1 MTICYFKTINIM
13 KQFHCALFV
22 LACSAVTTYGTEG
35 TVGLVARPDSG
46 IPPTP
51 SATSVATPTKFVATQ
66 VAQSTPQSSE
76 AKTAEQS
83 AVEPPKKAESQAE
96 EAKKEK
102 PARKRLGHLGSLS
115 SQKIPGQPWR
125 IHDALRPRPAMVTPG
140 KSDSLPPSDAIV
152 LFDGTDLS
160 NWCHR
165 GGADELFE
173 PEWKIV
179 DGCLEVEPRSGSLYT
194 IESYASCQLHIEWM
208 IPEGTT
214 GVGQG
219 RGNSGIK
226 LMERFEV
233 QVLESFGSKTYAD
246 GQAGAIYG
254 QYPPLVNA
262 VRQPGQ
268 WQSYDIFFQAPK
280 FEDER
285 LVRPA
290 AMTVVHNGVLV
301 QMHRVLPGPTGAREP
316 KYSPLQPA
324 APIMLQDHGNKI
336 RFRNIWLRSLPD

>member
-1 MTICYFKTINIM
+1 M
-13 KQFHCALFV
+13 KHLVLTLTV
-22 LACSAVTTYGTEG
+22 LASTAST
-35 TVGLVARPDSG
+35 LVAQEKTTAVAQPQAGSPPAPSVQLLAVKTDSSG
-46 IPPTP
+46 QEATSA
-51 SATSVATPTKFVATQ
+51 SATAK
-66 VAQSTPQSSE
+66 PQE
-76 AKTAEQS
+76 K
-83 AVEPPKKAESQAE
+83 AVEP
-96 EAKKEK
+96 AKPEK
-102 PARKRLGHLGSLS
+102 PARKRIGHMGSLS

-125 IHDALRPRPAMVTPG
+125 IHDALRPRPALVTPG

-165 GGADELFE
+165 GGENELFE
-173 PEWKIV
+173 AEWNIV

-194 IESYASCQLHIEWM
+194 MESFASCQLHIEWM
-208 IPEGTT
+208 IPEGTA

-233 QVLESFGSKTYAD
+233 QVLESFGTKTYAD

-262 VRQPGQ
+262 VRKPGQ
-268 WQSYDIFFQAPK
+268 WQTYDIFFKAPE
-280 FEDER
+280 FESEK

-290 AMTVVHNGVLV
+290 SMTVVHNGVLV
-301 QMHRVLPGPTGAREP
+301 QLHRELPGPTGARLPE
-316 KYSPLQPA
+316 YTPLQPA
-324 APIMLQDHGNKI
+324 APIMLQDHGNRI
-336 RFRNIWLRSLPD
+336 RFRNIWIRSLAD